1 MFGNRRLSE
10 MTSLS
15 LLIAALHVAAAAL
28 LPSATSAPDLRAR
41 HGTAKAPAQPQPL
54 MQRRQ
59 CLAALAANALVFRAS
74 ADTGLGYVD
83 NAGMKSYSSVQR
95 AWEASADMSQRE
107 IMMAARGAGK
117 RDSSSPPE
125 SDRSRKRRAMAGCH
139 DDVYRKQAGF
149 ESEASCNSR
158 VLGGDVQFMLDII
171 DAD

>member
-1 MFGNRRLSE
+1 M

-59 CLAALAANALVFRAS
+59 CLAALAANALFVRAS

-95 AWEASADMSQRE
+95 AWENSADMSSRE
-107 IMMAARGAGK
+107 IFMAARGAGK
-117 RDSSSPPE
+117 RDSSSPE
-125 SDRSRKRRAMAGCH
+125 SERSRKRRAMAGCH

-158 VLGGDVQFMLDII
+158 VLGGEVQFMLDVI